1 MGIDMTAG
9 LGGKYLKSAVD
20 IGEDDMVSA
29 TIREITQEEM
39 AGAKKE
45 ICFVAYFDENLAVD
59 GSNKG
64 MVLNKGNLAKII
76 KWAGS
81 TDTDK
86 AVGICV
92 MIHSVETQ
100 TPSGEPT
107 TGLRLQKG
115 AAQSDVMKSV
125 QEIVSTTGFEGSEEE
140 FNTAADTP
148 F

>member
-9 LGGKYLKSAVD
+9 LGGKYLKSEVD
-20 IGEDDMVSA
+20 VGEDDMIAA
-29 TIREITQEEM
+29 TIREITREEM
-39 AGAKKE
+39 QGAKKE
-45 ICFVAYFDENLAVD
+45 VCFVAYFHENLAVD

-64 MVLNKGNLAKII
+64 MVLNKGNLAKVI

-86 AVGICV
+86 AKGVRV

-115 AAQSDVMKSV
+115 VAQSDDMKSAA
-125 QEIVSTTGFEGSEEE
+125 EIASTTGFDGTEDE
-140 FNTAADTP
+140 FAASTETL
-148 F
+148 